1 MNSRK
6 TSISFLIAVILYF
19 ACAFGLGILSLFF
32 GDVMNSLIWSNLVVE
47 AAIVLPGILFALFSG
62 EKLPQFLGFH
72 EIKVTTVLLIIP
84 FTLLSMPLITL
95 LNLITQFWVENTAT
109 NMIQD
114 YEMAQMPFW
123 QAWYV
128 IGLFAPFCEEI
139 ACRGVFYRGYQKSW
153 GAFRAML
160 LSAFLF
166 ALIHMN
172 MNQAVYAFAMGIMAV
187 LLVEATGSLW
197 ASVFY
202 HALINGSQV
211 VIMYATLS
219 VNPTG
224 YSDAAEMI
232 NINDFLMYMVV
243 AYLVVT
249 VITLPLAW
257 ALLICMSRNQG
268 RKGILL
274 ALWRDRKVKYKK
286 DNLAVLILALTA
298 ILCIAFIIWAMIA

>member
-1 MNSRK
+1 M
-6 TSISFLIAVILYF
+6 IAVILYF
-19 ACAFGLGILSLFF
+19 ACAFGIGIFF
-32 GDVMNSLIWSNLVVE
+32 GDVMNSLLWSNLTVE

-62 EKLPQFLGFH
+62 EKLPQFLGFQKM
-72 EIKVTTVLLIIP
+72 KVTTILLIIP
-84 FTLLSMPLITL
+84 FTMLSTPLITL
-95 LNLITQFWVENTAT
+95 LNLISQFWVENTAT
-109 NMIQD
+109 SMMQD
-114 YEMAQMPFW
+114 YEIAQMPFW

-128 IGLFAPFCEEI
+128 IGLFAPFCEEV
-139 ACRGVFYRGYQKSW
+139 ACRGVFYRGYEKSW
-153 GAFRAML
+153 GKFRAMF

-166 ALIHMN
+166 ALMHMN
-172 MNQAVYAFAMGIMAV
+172 INQAVYAFAMGIMAV

-211 VIMYATLS
+211 AIMYVALS
-219 VNPTG
+219 VNPTA
-224 YSDAAEMI
+224 YSDATEMI
-232 NINDFLMYMVV
+232 NINDLLMYMVV
-243 AYLVVT
+243 AYLIIT
-249 VITLPLAW
+249 AITLPLAW

-298 ILCIAFIIWAMIA
+298 ILCIAFIIWTMIA